1 MTHSPN
7 TRTATRMGV
16 LATSVALFLTA
27 CSGSTTDANEDAEG
41 HVPENTGTPDDVME
55 SPMLTELVDSGDL
68 PPLEERLPAEPMVMT
83 PVHSEGQYGGTL
95 KRAQADA
102 QNRAI
107 TESFQNAGLL
117 EWDWDAE
124 EPIASLAE
132 DFEVSDDNRE
142 YTFKLR
148 DGLKWS
154 DGEPF
159 TAEDLM
165 FTFEDWLGNETTMP
179 FAPFWFSDGDGN
191 TPQTEQIDELTVK
204 VTFSE
209 PFALFTKYLAHPG
222 VSHQFIKPK
231 HYLSQFHPDYTD
243 PDEVDDLVKEA
254 GFDAWDQYF
263 GDRDNAWTNPDRPV
277 MGAYVV
283 SSAPSSQS
291 GTAEMERNP
300 YFWKTDPAGRQL
312 PYIDN
317 IQVQVLEQD
326 SIDLRAANGDLDFP
340 ANFLGYNTTE
350 VYLENAESRGYNVL
364 RWESTGTLLG
374 LNFNVSVPDDDMR
387 ELFLDRDFRAAFSQ
401 AINRDEINETLLGG
415 LGIITQ
421 PTAPEGS
428 EYHID
433 GAGQNNI
440 EYDPDQA
447 NELLDGIGLDET
459 NSDGIRLMENG
470 DPLQITLS
478 YVENN
483 TFVPNTD
490 AYNMVSKDLKEVG
503 IDLVLRPV
511 DGSLYA
517 ELRGGNDFE
526 MSGTNVAE
534 DDWDLEP
541 VWYIPTAANSHSAP
555 GYGAWYTSGGDEG
568 MEPPAEFKELMD
580 LWDDLRTAES
590 DEDRIAA
597 GKQIMQI
604 HDDETFIIGLV
615 KLPFHPV
622 IASQDLIN
630 VRDDEPKFSFY
641 YGREGITKPELL
653 YFSSGE

>member
-1 MTHSPN
+1 MTHSLKN
-7 TRTATRMGV
+7 RRTIRWGV
-16 LATSVALFLTA
+16 LATSTALVLAA
-27 CSGSTTDANEDAEG
+27 CSGTAPADDGEG
-41 HVPENTGTPDDVME
+41 NVPSNTGTPDAAME
-55 SPMLTELVDSGDL
+55 SPMLTEMVDSGEI
-68 PPLEERLPAEPMVMT
+68 PPLEERLPANPMVLE
-83 PVHSEGQYGGTL
+83 PIHSEGQFGGTL
-95 KRAQADA
+95 RRAQADA
-102 QNRAI
+102 GNRAV
-107 TESFQNAGLL
+107 TESFQNAGLI
-117 EWDWDAE
+117 EWNWDADT
-124 EPIASLAE
+124 PIPSLAE
-132 DFEVSDDNRE
+132 EFEVSDDNRE

-159 TAEDLM
+159 TADDLM
-165 FTFEDWLGNETTMP
+165 FTFDDWLGNETTMP
-179 FAPFWFSDGDGN
+179 FAPFWFSDGEGK
-191 TPQTEQIDELTVK
+191 TPATEKIDDLTVK
-204 VTFSE
+204 VTFTK

-222 VSHQFIKPK
+222 VAHQFIKPK
-231 HYLSQFHPDYTD
+231 HYLAQFHPDHTD
-243 PDEVDDLVKEA
+243 QEEVDKLVKAA
-254 GFDAWDQYF
+254 GFDSWDQYF
-263 GDRDNAWTNPDRPV
+263 ADRDNAWTNPERPV

-291 GTAEMERNP
+291 GTAELTRNP
-300 YFWKTDPAGRQL
+300 YFWKTDPSGRQL

-317 IQVQVLEQD
+317 IQVQILEQD
-326 SIDLRAANGDLDFP
+326 AIDLRAANGDLDFQ

-374 LNFNVSVPDDDMR
+374 LNFNVSAKDEDLR
-387 ELFLDRDFRAAFSQ
+387 ELFLNHDFRAAFSQ
-401 AINRDEINETLLGG
+401 AIDRDEINETLLGG

-428 EYHID
+428 DYHID

-440 EYDPDQA
+440 EHNVDAA
-447 NELLDGIGLDET
+447 NELLDGIGLDEK
-459 NSDGIRLMENG
+459 NSKGIRVMKNG
-470 DPLQITLS
+470 KPLQIILS

-490 AYNMVSKDLKEVG
+490 AYNMVSKQLKEVG

-526 MSGTNVAE
+526 MSGTNIAE

-555 GYGAWYTSGGDEG
+555 GYGSWYTSGGTEG

-580 LWDDLRTAES
+580 LWDDLRSAET

-604 HDDETFIIGLV
+604 HDDETFLIGIV

-622 IASQDLIN
+622 IVADNLIN
-630 VRDDEPKFSFY
+630 VRDDKPKFSFY